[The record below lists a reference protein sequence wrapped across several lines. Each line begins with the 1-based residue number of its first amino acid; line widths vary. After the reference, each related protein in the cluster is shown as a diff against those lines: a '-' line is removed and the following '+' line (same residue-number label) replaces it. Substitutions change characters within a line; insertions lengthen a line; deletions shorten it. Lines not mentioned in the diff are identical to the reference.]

1 MAMIKNALIAI
12 GLGYLLFIVLM
23 SFGVLQKVSFL
34 MFGDKWWKYVIDTIQ
49 AVGSLATAG
58 TLIWVICTSKQE
70 KKEAEIERKQNT
82 FSYIMADL
90 IGLCEAENLHK
101 TFKIHYALHQLESEF
116 TGDVRENQLYNE
128 LAPLRVHIN
137 EVFLTLSAD
146 SLIGVDPFTK
156 QFPEYIYK
164 SKLVDEIIRDD
175 FKKRVQEVA
184 YLTAI
189 NEKYSLVPI
198 GDKSFVNFET
208 STDIDMLNKLIL
220 LAQPICINYLERS
233 PKISWQ
239 QQDLKDLNLVIKG
252 LDVAAYLYVLNHEN
266 GKALVKEFGE
276 SNGQ

>member
-1 MAMIKNALIAI
+1 MIKNALIAI
-12 GLGYLLFIVLM
+12 GMSYLLFIVLM

-34 MFGDKWWKYVIDTIQ
+34 MFGDKWWKYLIDTIQ
-49 AVGSLATAG
+49 AVGSLATAA
-58 TLIWVICTSKQE
+58 TLIWIIYTSKQE
-70 KKEAEIERKQNT
+70 KKEAEKERKQKD

-90 IGLCEAENLHK
+90 IGLCEAKNLHK

-116 TGDVRENQLYNE
+116 IGDVRENQLYNK

-137 EVFLTLSAD
+137 QLFLTLSAE
-146 SLIGVDPFTK
+146 SLIGVDPFTE

-164 SKLVDEIIRDD
+164 SKLVDEIILDD

-184 YLTAI
+184 YLTVI

-198 GDKSFVNFET
+198 GDISFVNFET
-208 STDIDMLNKLIL
+208 STDINMLNKLIL
-220 LAQPICINYLERS
+220 LAQPICINYLEETS
-233 PKISWQ
+233 GISWQ
-239 QQDLKDLNLVIKG
+239 QQDLKNVKLVIKG